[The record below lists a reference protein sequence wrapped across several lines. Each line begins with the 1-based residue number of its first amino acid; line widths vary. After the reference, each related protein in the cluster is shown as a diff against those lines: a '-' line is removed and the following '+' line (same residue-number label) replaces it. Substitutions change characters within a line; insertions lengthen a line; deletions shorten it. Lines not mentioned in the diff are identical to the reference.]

1 MRLPT
6 AIAADDADTVT
17 ITNNKDTDIDTG
29 IILDSLPYV
38 LVVTVVL
45 SAAVLMFV
53 NKRRS
58 EV

>member
-1 MRLPT
+1 M
-6 AIAADDADTVT
+6 
-17 ITNNKDTDIDTG
+17 TNEKKTDIDTG
-29 IILDSLPYV
+29 IALDSLPYV
-38 LVVTVVL
+38 LVVAVVL